1 MVSLALGARPS
12 IAERAPSR
20 RATRA
25 LIFKMCL
32 LFGEAGLLGACS
44 CFSDTLLVLAS
55 QVPPPVNIPQYTY
68 QIVRVYP
75 HDPAAFTQGLQ
86 YIDGALYEGTGLNG
100 RSSIRKVKLETGEVL
115 QKHDLTAQYF
125 GEGITVWNNDLIE
138 LTWQSGVAFVYDK
151 TTFQP
156 RRRFNYLGE
165 GWGLTHDDVNL
176 IMSDGTDRLRLLDP
190 ATFAERRRIQVTAG
204 GLPVRNLNELE
215 FVKGEIFANI
225 WQTERIARIAPD
237 GRVVGWIDLG
247 GLLAPS
253 ERVGL
258 DVLNGI
264 AYDAAKDRLF
274 VTGKLWPKL
283 FEIRLVKKAG

>member
-1 MVSLALGARPS
+1 MVSLAALG
-12 IAERAPSR
+12 
-20 RATRA
+20 
-25 LIFKMCL
+25 
-32 LFGEAGLLGACS
+32 
-44 CFSDTLLVLAS
+44 LAS

-115 QKHDLTAQYF
+115 QKHDITAQHF
-125 GEGITVWNNDLIE
+125 GEGITIWKNDLIE
-138 LTWQSGVAFVYDK
+138 LTWQSGIAFVYDR

-156 RRRFNYLGE
+156 RRTFNYFGE

-204 GLPVRNLNELE
+204 GLPVRHLNELE

-225 WQTERIARIAPD
+225 WQTDRIARIAPD
-237 GRVVGWIDLG
+237 GRVVGWINLG
-247 GLLAPS
+247 GLLTPS
-253 ERVGL
+253 ERAGL

-283 FEIRLVKKAG
+283 FEIKLRKVG